1 MAERTTTPV
10 HRKVL
15 VPRKVSVPRK
25 VLVIDDEHDVAEGL
39 RLALEIDNHE
49 VAVAHDGT
57 NGLETA
63 RAFKPDVV
71 FCDIGMPGMDG
82 YQVARAFRADPA
94 LRDVVLIAL
103 TGYAQSD
110 DEAKARRAGFDAHL
124 AKPSSMA
131 SIQAMLLL

>member
-1 MAERTTTPV
+1 VR
-10 HRKVL
+10 
-15 VPRKVSVPRK
+15 RK

-39 RLALEIDNHE
+39 RLALEVDYHE
-49 VAVAHDGT
+49 VAVAHGGADG
-57 NGLETA
+57 LQPA
-63 RAFKPDVV
+63 RDFKPDVV

-94 LRDVVLIAL
+94 LRGVMLVAL
-103 TGYAQSD
+103 TGYAQSS

-131 SIQAMLLL
+131 SIHEVLAAR

>member
-1 MAERTTTPV
+1 MGPHSMPEVR
-10 HRKVL
+10 
-15 VPRKVSVPRK
+15 RK

-39 RLALEIDNHE
+39 RLALEVDSHE
-49 VAVAHDGT
+49 VAVAHDGAD
-57 NGLETA
+57 GLQTA

-94 LRDVVLIAL
+94 LRGVLLVAL
-103 TGYAQSD
+103 TGYAQSS

-131 SIQAMLLL
+131 SIQEVLATR